1 MNLGK
6 RKILASI
13 IVSSM
18 LLAGCTAE
26 SSVDDELLE
35 DISETPDTNEESD
48 PGSAPEEI
56 IEVGESGYCDDT
68 NQVHCML
75 PFPSGAFLSED
86 SSQDTG
92 YRLTIDGQAI
102 PDSRSAVSDNL
113 VILDRLDGFSPSTQI
128 FTAFDEVPNITGMAS
143 QFDIEASIME
153 GHGSVLLNMDTGEKV
168 FHWIEVDARAQEGEE
183 TLLFLRTIEG
193 LDHNASYAVGFRG
206 LYDLAGNEISPH
218 EGFRALR
225 DNVETNSEGI
235 EEQRESYEE
244 MFSSLESSGFERGSL
259 QAAWWF
265 HTAST
270 DSILRDIVIMRD
282 DAEQRLG
289 ESGIG
294 CNITEVVENYG
305 DDGNSLR
312 LIRGTFTTPHYMENE
327 YARSPLMRGEYG
339 DPQFVE
345 NREVDFS
352 MLIPKSLAENN
363 TSGPLTVFGHGL
375 FGSGSSYVRSA
386 GSIANEYG
394 TVVIATDFK
403 GWSSDGDQ
411 DAMTFALLDL
421 KEFQY
426 QQERQM
432 QAVINHISMVRTI
445 T

>member
-153 GHGSVLLNMDTGEKV
+153 GHGSVLLNMDTGQKV

-225 DNVETNSEGI
+225 DL
-235 EEQRESYEE
+235 
-244 MFSSLESSGFERGSL
+244 SL
-259 QAAWWF
+259 
-265 HTAST
+265 
-270 DSILRDIVIMRD
+270 I
-282 DAEQRLG
+282 
-289 ESGIG
+289 
-294 CNITEVVENYG
+294 
-305 DDGNSLR
+305 
-312 LIRGTFTTPHYMENE
+312 
-327 YARSPLMRGEYG
+327 
-339 DPQFVE
+339 
-345 NREVDFS
+345 
-352 MLIPKSLAENN
+352 
-363 TSGPLTVFGHGL
+363 
-375 FGSGSSYVRSA
+375 
-386 GSIANEYG
+386 
-394 TVVIATDFK
+394 
-403 GWSSDGDQ
+403 
-411 DAMTFALLDL
+411 
-421 KEFQY
+421 
-426 QQERQM
+426 
-432 QAVINHISMVRTI
+432 HISEPTRPY
-445 T
+445 